1 MKIFGFSRNGF
12 LYIDNGDNLISQQTT
27 SSESQMLNDYSSIQ
41 EYGNFTSAN
50 FAYHK
55 PKLEKMFAGSD
66 WLEKEENQ
74 LW

>member
-1 MKIFGFSRNGF
+1 
-12 LYIDNGDNLISQQTT
+12 TT